1 MVILC
6 SVSIPQ
12 ELKWTSQHG
21 IDVLYHSTIEN
32 FNMIAENLQMQEFFE
47 LILSERSLY
56 ITMTTVDNYTVL
68 KNQL

>member
-12 ELKWTSQHG
+12 ELKWTSQYK

-56 ITMTTVDNYTVL
+56 ITMTTVDRYTVL
-68 KNQL
+68 KNQP